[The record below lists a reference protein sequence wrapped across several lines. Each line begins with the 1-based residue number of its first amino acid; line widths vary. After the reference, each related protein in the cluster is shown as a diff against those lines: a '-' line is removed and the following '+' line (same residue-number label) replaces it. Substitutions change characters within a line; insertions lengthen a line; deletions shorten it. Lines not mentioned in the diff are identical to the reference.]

1 MTKIKSSALMLSGTV
16 VLACS
21 LLFAQVQR
29 PGEYPRGVKPSPM
42 MVHHPP
48 TAFERQCRKAG
59 GA

>member
-21 LLFAQVQR
+21 LLVLLR
-29 PGEYPRGVKPSPM
+29 SRGPASI
-42 MVHHPP
+42 
-48 TAFERQCRKAG
+48 R